1 MSKNRE
7 GSDTTLTIFVVI
19 ILVIFLFELMPSSWL
34 SGQIGSVRSG
44 FHFYLLRGV
53 NALISPL
60 RSVGISIASFF
71 EGL

>member
-19 ILVIFLFELMPSSWL
+19 ILVIFLFELMPGNWL
-34 SGQIGSVRSG
+34 NGQLGIFRST

-60 RSVGISIASFF
+60 RSVGISISSFF

>member
-19 ILVIFLFELMPSSWL
+19 LLVIFLFELMPSGWL
-34 SGQIGSVRSG
+34 NGQIGIVRSG

-60 RSVGISIASFF
+60 RSVGISIAGYF